1 MCNRKLRRAFTR
13 RDLLVA
19 LACIAF
25 LLANVAAVGPRG
37 RRHAKE
43 MLCLS
48 NLYKWGS
55 VFEAFAADNDGYFM
69 RGWFDGSGLT
79 PRDMWP
85 EALRPYY
92 GNNHNLR
99 CCPEAVVPGT
109 EIGGGQYG
117 GNGTFSAWGVFDG
130 ECGETASSWGV
141 VTACDY
147 GSYGMNG
154 WACNTPPS
162 FSAWGRPNPRTWWRG
177 PNAAGANNIPLFLGS
192 QWLDGWPDE
201 YDDPPDYDGQAAWS
215 AGTQIGRFCINRHE
229 GYVNI
234 AFLDFSARKVG
245 LKELWTLK
253 WHRDYDVNGP
263 WTIAGGVQPGDWP
276 EWMQEFEDY

>member
-1 MCNRKLRRAFTR
+1 MRTAYTKK
-13 RDLLVA
+13 DLLVT
-19 LACIAF
+19 LACVVF
-25 LLANVAAVGPRG
+25 LLINIAAVGPRG

-48 NLYKWGS
+48 NLYKWGP

-69 RGWFDGSGLT
+69 RGWGDWSGVT
-79 PRDMWP
+79 HRDMWP

-109 EIGGGQYG
+109 EIGGDPWG
-117 GNGTFSAWGVFDG
+117 GYGTFAAWGVFDG
-130 ECGETASSWGV
+130 ECGNASSAWAT

-147 GSYGMNG
+147 GSYGING
-154 WACNTPPS
+154 YICNPPIFPS
-162 FSAWGRPNPRTWWRG
+162 QWHGYFGQYNWR
-177 PNAAGANNIPLFLGS
+177 NANADGADNIPLFLDC
-192 QWLDGWPDE
+192 QWIDGWPEE
-201 YDDPPDYDGQAAWS
+201 YSDPPAYDGIPWGAAYPES
-215 AGTQIGRFCINRHE
+215 MPRYCISRHR
-229 GYVNI
+229 GYVNSV
-234 AFLDFSARKVG
+234 FLDFSARKVG

-263 WTIAGGVQPGDWP
+263 WTVAGGVQPGDWP